1 MSSEEMSTE
10 PRVIGREL
18 LTAYFGQMAWPIPNH
33 QVGWQVRYTATPPII
48 SMMHAA
54 AELDAY
60 AKLIAMPQRRR
71 NYVISQIRKAMSK
84 KEATN
89 D

>member
-1 MSSEEMSTE
+1 MSSEEMIQK
-10 PRVIGREL
+10 PRVVGREL
-18 LTAYFGQMAWPIPNH
+18 LTACFDQMAWPIPNH
-33 QVGWQVRYTATPPII
+33 QVGWQVRYMPTPPVV

-60 AKLIAMPQRRR
+60 ARLIAMPQRQR
-71 NYVISQIRKAMSK
+71 NYVISQIRKAML
-84 KEATN
+84 KEATH